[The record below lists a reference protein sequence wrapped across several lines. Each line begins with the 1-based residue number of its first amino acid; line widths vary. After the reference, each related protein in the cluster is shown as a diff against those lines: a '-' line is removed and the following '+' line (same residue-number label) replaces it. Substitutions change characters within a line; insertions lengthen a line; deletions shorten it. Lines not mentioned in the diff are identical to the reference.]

1 MKNNLKLW
9 NYANKIIPG
18 GNGLLSKRP
27 QRFSPKKWPIYYK
40 KAKGIFLWDLN
51 GKKLIDMSIMGIG
64 TSILGYANN
73 QVDNFVKKK
82 ITEGVNTTLNSIEEV
97 KLAEEILKVDK
108 FADQVKFA
116 RSGGEAVSIAI
127 RIARAKNKK
136 TKVAFSGYHGWHDWY
151 IAANLKNKKNL
162 NNHLLKDLNPIGVP
176 RELKGTNI
184 PIRFNDLKDLKK
196 KINSNTLAAVVVEPG
211 RFNYM
216 NKDFANKLNYLCKK
230 NKICLIVDEITCGW
244 RSMLGGLYKKIGLKP
259 DIVIYGKALG
269 NGYAI
274 SSIVGKKKYLEQ
286 ANKAFISSTAW
297 TEKVGFSA
305 AIQTIKV
312 LKKKNFNQIK
322 NLSNLIKKDWIFYAK
337 KHGIKITTN
346 NYSSIPS
353 FYFNHGNKNDELY
366 TLYTDFF
373 LQKGILA
380 TNSIYLSFAHSKK
393 NITKFRSSL
402 DIVFWRLKKYLNSK
416 KKMSK
421 TSIRK
426 YNY

>member
-1 MKNNLKLW
+1 M
-9 NYANKIIPG
+9 
-18 GNGLLSKRP
+18 
-27 QRFSPKKWPIYYK
+27 
-40 KAKGIFLWDLN
+40 
-51 GKKLIDMSIMGIG
+51 
-64 TSILGYANN
+64 
-73 QVDNFVKKK
+73 
-82 ITEGVNTTLNSIEEV
+82 
-97 KLAEEILKVDK
+97 
-108 FADQVKFA
+108 
-116 RSGGEAVSIAI
+116 
-127 RIARAKNKK
+127 
-136 TKVAFSGYHGWHDWY
+136 
-151 IAANLKNKKNL
+151 
-162 NNHLLKDLNPIGVP
+162 LKDLNPIGVP

-230 NKICLIVDEITCGW
+230 NKICLIIDEITCGW

-322 NLSNLIKKDWIFYAK
+322 NLSNLIKKDWI
-337 KHGIKITTN
+337 
-346 NYSSIPS
+346 
-353 FYFNHGNKNDELY
+353 LC
-366 TLYTDFF
+366 
-373 LQKGILA
+373 
-380 TNSIYLSFAHSKK
+380 K
-393 NITKFRSSL
+393 NI
-402 DIVFWRLKKYLNSK
+402 V
-416 KKMSK
+416 
-421 TSIRK
+421 
-426 YNY
+426 